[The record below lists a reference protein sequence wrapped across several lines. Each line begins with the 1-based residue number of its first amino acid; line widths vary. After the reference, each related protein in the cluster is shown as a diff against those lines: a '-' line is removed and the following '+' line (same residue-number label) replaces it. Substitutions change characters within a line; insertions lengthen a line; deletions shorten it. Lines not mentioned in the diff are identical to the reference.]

1 MERPEVVDPLKEEEQ
16 QPIFRQTPVE
26 EPKPI
31 ETQTDDAFSVR
42 GLAEKRFG
50 EIGTSALDF
59 VPIVGDVL
67 AAGDVADSYR
77 KGDVLGTAVNVAAL
91 GVGLVPIV
99 GDLAAKGLKQGLK
112 KYEKTSTVSKEV
124 VDVPIKDAAEI
135 SDPAETIAMKAANS
149 TFLRN
154 QKKIDKGEK
163 AFEGKIEKEKFKS
176 LEDILK
182 DAKKKPENAEK
193 SDELLS
199 WEVQS
204 KINQEKF
211 RETTGIDVVSRT
223 EPLEQAALKYY
234 DEVEKGGDPV
244 DARLEYLEIL
254 QKVKPIKAWDTVPL
268 PTSPKQQVLS
278 LNKSQRLNGGFIDI
292 PTKDAKQIEKQIGH
306 PLDIVKIPKGQIIQG
321 RLDINAYVNYNAWI
335 TTIKT
340 LPATKQIYGDAVHF
354 VSPKGGKVTFDAKE
368 ETARNILTRQP
379 TRGGKPNPK
388 TGKVDYY
395 QKSPFGLITG
405 AYNPMSPKDIRKK
418 VKELLNDPEWTQV
431 GFDPRRLTTFYT
443 RNKAENQP
451 VGSLVESADEVFQIG
466 PLVLAKNIKLIDQAA
481 QPRLNKGG
489 AIKTYKK
496 GGVVPMQEQMKFAFM
511 NEGGV
516 LADDGVER
524 DPVSGNEVPAGS
536 MAEEVRDDV
545 PAMLSEGEY
554 VVPADVVR
562 FHGID
567 KFEEL
572 RDEAKMG
579 LARMEADGRIGG
591 QPVEQQ
597 EEFPFPVEEL
607 EGFQEGGVVGDTY
620 ASVTGSDFKAN
631 QPYGAG
637 GGRFPGVGFEL
648 RNFTNPRTGRT
659 VVIPFFNAQP
669 MQYIPPDFL
678 EGGATT
684 TQGGTVDPTAGETD
698 RQESEAQAARGS
710 NIDGIV
716 RDAVDQ
722 AMGKGRPTTAATGK
736 SFDQY
741 TSEDWNNYIRNADS
755 KTADVT
761 AKLPVVGLL
770 QRMSEKAARS
780 FAKTALRSGT
790 NPSTEQP
797 LSTEEKL
804 TLERVL
810 MVAPNTSMTESI
822 INAVTGRGETIQGLP
837 LTEQA
842 GFEFGK
848 PVREGDTMVKPVT
861 KLPDDLLPDLS
872 KFKEGEPTATSK
884 TKAAD
889 TTITEQDLPFFPRF
903 GAPDFVTQ
911 VGGTAAPTQQV
922 DTQRDQLT
930 SSKAR
935 KDSRGTKAQPFMS
948 AAAQV
953 VSGNIKEGL
962 FYNPGNIEIGQNYAG
977 EIGTYADGRF
987 AQFSAP
993 QFGVRALAV
1002 DMKTKADRYNNNV
1015 ESMLLEYLGGGRTG
1029 SRTSRYKKA
1038 EIENPNART
1047 YISNAIKAVGSKEI
1061 DTSNVKQMKGLVE
1074 QIIRNENTKEIADFY
1089 LNQPNVIEEGIV
1101 LSQKSFPKETQLAD
1115 ARKALSTELFQA
1127 GLVKQPPATPVGLGQ
1142 TAVAQQQA
1150 PTFDRPQTLGV
1161 PFTPPVQQPKPVADR
1176 PQTLGVPFTPPAI
1189 DTDDMLKQAA
1199 QNIPAGSDIGGTTP
1213 EYFGPPGFQNI
1224 IQPQTTAPKLDV
1236 DVPQSNLPFVQG
1248 PPVAPTVGAPAVSPV
1263 TMQDMQTQEAFGIGP
1278 GVSPPVVSEPGGLG
1292 QVAATSGTLPQV
1304 GATAPQPVASF
1315 TPLGKP
1321 SDIAKLMPSTA
1332 DIQAQKAAEARKA
1345 REEQERKIYEETQK
1359 RIPTEVE
1366 PPTPK
1371 LETLKASSQTR
1382 DAAIAQT
1389 ARRNAESAA
1398 RDAGASLSDSVDAG
1412 LRAEAEV
1419 NLQRAAERNRKLNQR
1434 VDADTAAKQGGYQFR
1449 TLTSVLEEEESNDS
1463 GGGSGGG
1470 GFGGGSP
1477 GGGGDDKIVCTEMYR
1492 QTQLVDWQ
1500 KAMKIWDVY
1509 QRRYLTPEHQIGY
1522 HWLFKPYVKGMQNN
1536 RLLTKLGAILAKKRT
1551 QHLKHIL
1558 TKGKAK
1564 DDLVGKLWCSIIHP
1578 IVHKAGKIKNF
1589 LDSKTKAT

>member
-1 MERPEVVDPLKEEEQ
+1 MERPEVIDPLKEEEQ
-16 QPIFRQTPVE
+16 PILQQTPVE
-26 EPKPI
+26 E
-31 ETQTDDAFSVR
+31 QTDDAFSVR
-42 GLAEKRFG
+42 EQAEKRLG
-50 EIGTSALDF
+50 KVGTGALDF

-77 KGDVLGTAVNVAAL
+77 RGDVVGTIANTAAL
-91 GVGLVPIV
+91 GVGLIPIV
-99 GDLAAKGLKQGLK
+99 GDLASKGIKKGLKKLK
-112 KYEKTSTVSKEV
+112 DNSK
-124 VDVPIKDAAEI
+124 VDNK
-135 SDPAETIAMKAANS
+135 
-149 TFLRN
+149 L
-154 QKKIDKGEK
+154 IDKGAEDVADADVAPTVDMK
-163 AFEGKIEKEKFKS
+163 KFATAFKKEQNSIDKKLEDGKITTDEW
-176 LEDILK
+176 DIETK
-182 DAKKKPENAEK
+182 DNNQKYKKD
-193 SDELLS
+193 S
-199 WEVQS
+199 
-204 KINQEKF
+204 
-211 RETTGIDVVSRT
+211 GIDV
-223 EPLEQAALKYY
+223 LDK
-234 DEVEKGGDPV
+234 DPV
-244 DARLEYLEIL
+244 LFRSALEFYNDIETGVPYEVARAKHLKKIEER
-254 QKVKPIKAWDTVPL
+254 KPIREWDNL
-268 PTSPKQQVLS
+268 PEASSEVQQVMAVDAGKRKNGFFTEVSKKTADKLS
-278 LNKSQRLNGGFIDI
+278 KKLGHPIQRL
-292 PTKDAKQIEKQIGH
+292 
-306 PLDIVKIPKGQIIQG
+306 KIPKGHRIMG
-321 RLDINAYVNYNAWI
+321 RLDVNAYSFYNTWVS
-335 TTIKT
+335 T
-340 LPATKQIYGDAVHF
+340 LQAPGLVDGRIYGDAVHY
-354 VSPKGGKVTFDAKE
+354 VAPKGDKVKFSVAESVAKKI
-368 ETARNILTRQP
+368 A
-379 TRGGKPNPK
+379 
-388 TGKVDYY
+388 TGKIN
-395 QKSPFGLITG
+395 KTPFAIIDGL
-405 AYNPMSPKDIRKK
+405 YDPMTPAQIRKK
-418 VKELLNDPEWTQV
+418 VKTLLKAPEWTQV
-431 GFDPRRLTTFYT
+431 GFDPRRLTGFYT

-451 VGSLVESADEVFQIG
+451 IGSLVESADEVFQIG
-466 PLVLAKNIKLIDQAA
+466 PLILAKNVKRLEEQ
-481 QPRLNKGG
+481 RLNKGG
-489 AIKTYKK
+489 AIRTYKE

-511 NEGGV
+511 SEGGV
-516 LADDGVER
+516 LADDGVDR

-1115 ARKALSTELFQA
+1115 ARKALSGELFQA
-1127 GLVKQPPATPVGLGQ
+1127 GLVRQPPATPVGLGQ

-1199 QNIPAGSDIGGTTP
+1199 QNIPAGSDIGGPTP

-1589 LDSKTKAT
+1589 LDGKTKAT